1 MSFAIVTP
9 LPTPGCG
16 KVFPTLPGIQWG
28 VQKSPQFNT
37 ATYRAVSGY
46 EVRAARMQYPLWTFT
61 LSYEFLRDGA
71 YGEIETLMGFFL
83 QQRGSFSAFC
93 YSDPSD
99 NAVVNQTFATG
110 DGVTSTFPLT
120 RAYGGFVEPVQ
131 NLNGT
136 PEIFV
141 GGVLQTP
148 AAFSIVNG
156 QVTFATP
163 PAVGAVLS
171 WTGAFFYRVR
181 FVNDHADFNQFMY
194 QLYELKQIAFVG
206 SPLNKV

>member
-1 MSFAIVTP
+1 MSTVVIPPPAS
-9 LPTPGCG
+9 GCG
-16 KVFPTLPGIQWG
+16 NVFPTLPGIQWG

-37 ATYRAVSGY
+37 ATHRAVSGY

-71 YGEIETLMGFFL
+71 YAELKTLMGFFL
-83 QQRGSFSAFC
+83 KQMGSFSAFC

-99 NAVVNQTFATG
+99 NAVVNQPFATG
-110 DGVTSTFPLT
+110 DGVTTAFPLT
-120 RAYGGFVEPVQ
+120 RTYGGFVEPVQ

-136 PEIFV
+136 PEIYV
-141 GGVLQTP
+141 GGTLQAPT
-148 AAFSIVNG
+148 AFSIVNG
-156 QVTFATP
+156 QVSFATP
-163 PAVGAVLS
+163 PAAGAVLA

-181 FVNDHADFNQFMY
+181 FVNDHADFNQFMFE
-194 QLYELKQIAFVG
+194 LYELKQISFIG

>member
-1 MSFAIVTP
+1 MSFAIVIP
-9 LPTPGCG
+9 PPPPGCG
-16 KVFPTLPGIQWG
+16 KIFPTLPGIQWG

-37 ATYRAVSGY
+37 TTHRAVSGY
-46 EVRAARMQYPLWTFT
+46 EIRAARMQYPLWTFT

-71 YGEIETLMGFFL
+71 YAEIETLMGFFL
-83 QQRGSFSAFC
+83 QQMGSFSAFC

-110 DGVTSTFPLT
+110 DGVTSMFPLT

-131 NLNGT
+131 NLDGT
-136 PEIFV
+136 PQILT
-141 GGVLQTP
+141 GGTLQTP

-156 QVTFATP
+156 LVTFAAP
-163 PAVGAVLS
+163 PAAGSVLT
-171 WTGAFFYRVR
+171 WTGSFFYRVR
-181 FVNDHADFNQFMY
+181 FVNDHADFNQFMFE
-194 QLYELKQIAFVG
+194 LYELKQISFVG